1 MPVHGLWRRFRGAQ
15 PRRTFGAGRVAASRA
30 PKSPRLV
37 LGSHRAFSPRYKK
50 NLKALYIVHPT
61 SFIKVLW
68 NVFKPL
74 IRYAGTQTRARAHTR
89 APRTPAPRDAQL
101 LSEARPRFGAPP
113 CSGPLWG
120 SRRRFQACLVREVTV
135 EEPCAT
141 PSTHRARSPAGVSRR
156 EQAAGGPVESPLW
169 GMLADSG
176 VCGQ

>member
-1 MPVHGLWRRFRGAQ
+1 MRG
-15 PRRTFGAGRVAASRA
+15 VW
-30 PKSPRLV
+30 PRLA

-101 LSEARPRFGAPP
+101 LSEARPRFGAP
-113 CSGPLWG
+113 SMLWTG
-120 SRRRFQACLVREVTV
+120 HVLCVR
-135 EEPCAT
+135 
-141 PSTHRARSPAGVSRR
+141 
-156 EQAAGGPVESPLW
+156 
-169 GMLADSG
+169 
-176 VCGQ
+176 